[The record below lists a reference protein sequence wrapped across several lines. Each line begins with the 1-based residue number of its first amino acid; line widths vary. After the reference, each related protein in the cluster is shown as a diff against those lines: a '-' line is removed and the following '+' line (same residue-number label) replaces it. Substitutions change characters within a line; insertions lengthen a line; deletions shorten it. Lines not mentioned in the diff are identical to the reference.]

1 MPRTGQ
7 ELTDPVTQAHLRFEE
22 TSASS
27 EGRGVRMRL
36 QTKAGWSAGPKHVHP
51 LQTEL
56 LRVVEGTF
64 RAHLGRRD
72 LVLRPGDELPVP
84 PETRH
89 TVELLG
95 AQGTLDVSFE
105 PALRTDL
112 LFETMFAP
120 DSPSRPPAFV
130 PSILRAWIESRG
142 FGNEIRYLWPRR
154 IALVAAVAVALALA
168 ARLRC
173 VRR

>member
-36 QTKAGWSAGPKHVHP
+36 QAKAGWSAGPKHVHP

-56 LRVVEGTF
+56 LRVVDGTF
-64 RAHLGRRD
+64 RAHLGGRD

-84 PETRH
+84 PETSH
-89 TVELLG
+89 TVELIG
-95 AQGTLDVSFE
+95 AHGTLDVSFE
-105 PALRTDL
+105 PALRTDV

-154 IALVAAVAVALALA
+154 IALVGAVAVALALA